1 MGEFLQEHKRSIA
14 VAALGMFVFLAVHI
28 YITGHYGDAILTGQ
42 RLLAQHKADAARYSV
57 DAATLDAA
65 RRSREALSERVTALE
80 KRMQRVAQK
89 GLLLDASIA
98 DADVHYNRMVDAVRR
113 NELERC
119 ALANI
124 DVDARLGLPDAFPAT
139 RREVD
144 WYLRG
149 LDVVQQM
156 LEKVLAINNEVL
168 EGGIARVDR
177 IDIAPVPKGKVTAGA
192 AQRVAVTFVLV
203 GHPKAVGSL
212 REAIARPADGRAL
225 VLLSGTERS
234 LDVPPQAGPRAPRG
248 MDPLDLGRTQA
259 TLVLAAL
266 DLGTTALGEK

>member
-1 MGEFLQEHKRSIA
+1 MNEFLQEHKRAVA
-14 VAALGMFVFLAVHI
+14 VAALGSFLFIATNLFI
-28 YITGHYGDAILTGQ
+28 SGHYGDAILTGQ
-42 RLLAQHKADAARYSV
+42 RQLAQHTADAARFSV
-57 DAATLDAA
+57 DAARLDAA
-65 RRSREALSERVTALE
+65 RRAREALEERVSALE
-80 KRMQRVAQK
+80 RRMQRVPTK
-89 GLLLDASIA
+89 GMLLDATIA

-113 NELERC
+113 NELEKC

-144 WYLRG
+144 WFLRG
-149 LDVVQQM
+149 LDVVQQL
-156 LEKVLAINNEVL
+156 LEKVLSINAEVL

-177 IDIAPVPKGKVTAGA
+177 IDIAPVPKGKAGA
-192 AQRVAVTFVLV
+192 NGPQRVAVTFVIV
-203 GHPKAVGSL
+203 GHPKAVGAL
-212 REAIARPADGRAL
+212 REAVARPSDGRAL
-225 VLLSGTERS
+225 VLLQGTERS

-266 DLGTTALGEK
+266 DLGSAKPEGK

>member
-1 MGEFLQEHKRSIA
+1 MNEFLQEHKRAIA
-14 VAALGMFVFLAVHI
+14 VAAVGIFVFLATNLFI
-28 YITGHYGDAILTGQ
+28 SGHYGDAILTGQ
-42 RLLAQHKADAARYSV
+42 RQLAQHTADAARFSV
-57 DAATLDAA
+57 DAARLDAA
-65 RRSREALSERVTALE
+65 RRAREALEERVSALE
-80 KRMQRVAQK
+80 RRMQRVPTK
-89 GLLLDASIA
+89 GMLLDATIA

-113 NELERC
+113 NELEKC

-144 WYLRG
+144 WFLRG
-149 LDVVQQM
+149 LDVVQQL
-156 LEKVLAINNEVL
+156 LERVLSINAEVL

-177 IDIAPVPKGKVTAGA
+177 IDIAPLPKGKAGA
-192 AQRVAVTFVLV
+192 TGPQRVAVTFVIV
-203 GHPKAVGSL
+203 GHPKAVGAL
-212 REAIARPADGRAL
+212 REAVARPSDGRAL
-225 VLLSGTERS
+225 VLLQGTERS

-266 DLGTTALGEK
+266 DLGSAKPEGN